1 MIKKVLVVGAGT
13 MGQGIAQ
20 WFCQQGIDVELTDVN
35 NTALDSAIAQIN
47 TSWKKLCEKGKVSA
61 SDVLSF
67 SKHLSKVKESQINP
81 HVSLVIEAVVEN
93 LKIKK
98 QIFSKLDKL
107 INPEAIF
114 ASNTSSISIN
124 SLCEDLKIHRK
135 RNFLGLHFFNPV
147 PLMKLVEIIQGKWTD
162 IDLIKNLKTFF
173 EEHGKC
179 TALCQDSP
187 GFIVNRIARNYYGE
201 PLRIVKTFDR
211 EKFKEV
217 DNIMKTVGGFKMGPF
232 ELVDLI
238 GIDVNLSATKTV
250 YEDLGKN
257 PRFAPHPIQ
266 EERVASNKLGKK
278 TNEGYYLY
286 EK

>member
-1 MIKKVLVVGAGT
+1 VIKKVLVVGAGT

-20 WFCQQGIDVELTDVN
+20 WFCQQSIDVELTDVN
-35 NTALDSAIAQIN
+35 LAALDSAISQIN
-47 TSWKKLCEKGKVSA
+47 SSWKKLCEKGKISA
-61 SDVLSF
+61 NEVLLF
-67 SKHLSKVKESQINP
+67 SKHLSKAKTTEIDPN
-81 HVSLVIEAVVEN
+81 VSLVIEAVVEN

-98 QIFSKLDKL
+98 EIFSDLDKI
-107 INPEAIF
+107 INENAIF

-147 PLMKLVEIIQGKWTD
+147 PLMKLVEIIQGKWTEP
-162 IDLIKNLKTFF
+162 DLIESLKKWF
-173 EEHGKC
+173 ELNGKI

-211 EKFKEV
+211 EKFKEI
-217 DNIMKTVGGFKMGPF
+217 DQIMKKVGGFKMGPF

-250 YEDLGKN
+250 WEDLGKN
-257 PRFAPHPIQ
+257 PRFAPHEIQ

-278 TNEGYYLY
+278 TGEGYFIY

>member
-1 MIKKVLVVGAGT
+1 MIKKVLVIGAGT

-20 WFCQQGIDVELTDVN
+20 WFCQQGVEVKLTDVN
-35 NTALDSAIAQIN
+35 IAGLNSAISQIN
-47 TSWKKLCEKGKVSA
+47 SSWKKLFEKGKISA
-61 SDVLSF
+61 DDICTYSNL
-67 SKHLSKVKESQINP
+67 LSKVSTENIDPN
-81 HVSLVIEAVVEN
+81 VTLVIEAVVEN
-93 LKIKK
+93 QKIKK
-98 QIFSKLDKL
+98 QIFSDLDKI
-107 INPEAIF
+107 INENAIF

-147 PLMKLVEIIQGKWTD
+147 PQMKLVEIIQGKWTD
-162 IDLIKNLKTFF
+162 TDLVEKLKDWFEKNGKTA
-173 EEHGKC
+173 
-179 TALCQDSP
+179 ALCQDSP

-201 PLRIVKTFDR
+201 PLRIVKIFDR

-217 DNIMKTVGGFKMGPF
+217 DEIMKTVGGFKMGPF

-250 YEDLGKN
+250 WEDLGKN

-266 EERVASNKLGKK
+266 EERVANNKLGKK
-278 TNEGYYLY
+278 TGEGYYSY

>member
-1 MIKKVLVVGAGT
+1 MIKKVLVIGAGT

-20 WFCQQGIDVELTDVN
+20 WFCQQGIDVEITDSN
-35 NTALDSAIAQIN
+35 IAGLNSAIIQIN
-47 TSWKKLCEKGKVSA
+47 SSWKKLCEKGKISA
-61 SDVLSF
+61 TDVEQF
-67 SKHLSKVKESQINP
+67 SKHLS
-81 HVSLVIEAVVEN
+81 HVRAENIDPNIGLVIEAVVEN
-93 LKIKK
+93 LNIKK
-98 QIFSKLDKL
+98 KIFSDLDKVV
-107 INPEAIF
+107 NENAIF

-124 SLCEDLKIHRK
+124 SLCEELSIHRK
-135 RNFLGLHFFNPV
+135 RSFLGLHFFNPV
-147 PLMKLVEIIQGKWTD
+147 PMMKLVEIIQGKWTEP
-162 IDLIKNLKTFF
+162 DLIEKLKVWF
-173 EEHGKC
+173 ENNGKIA
-179 TALCQDSP
+179 ALCQDSP

-201 PLRIVKTFDR
+201 PLRIVKDFDR

-217 DNIMKTVGGFKMGPF
+217 DEIMKKVGGFKMGPF

-250 YEDLGKN
+250 WEDLGKN

-278 TNEGYYLY
+278 TGEGYYNY